1 MQVIIDRVNP
11 DCTLVTE
18 TFGHNV
24 PGVWY
29 AVLTRLI
36 PGCACS
42 IISYCVQVVRDYV
55 LPQTLQRKCHLASMI
70 NKLQVPDFYVIH
82 SWQVG
87 DQREE

>member
-1 MQVIIDRVNP
+1 MQVIIHRVNP
-11 DCTLVTE
+11 DCTLATE
-18 TFGHNV
+18 TLGQNV
-24 PGVWY
+24 PVVRF
-29 AVLTRLI
+29 AVSTGSSQVVLVLQSPT
-36 PGCACS
+36 
-42 IISYCVQVVRDYV
+42 VQVVRDYV